1 VVNERFGRVAAREM
15 RGTHFVA
22 MLCMGP
28 VAGAAIAGLREIGLV
43 APSPVWLIPALVVG
57 GQVVSTMAHLAWQT
71 WRTRAWLHARV
82 ASQAVVVT
90 ATIYATG
97 WGPGLSVGLLLVG
110 QESLATAGSS
120 AQRVVLGW
128 NLTCLAVGQGLLALG
143 WAPSLLPIPE
153 VHGLALL
160 MGIGIA
166 FSYRSLASALV
177 ENERAAAL
185 IERREHRFRA
195 LVQSSH
201 DLVFVVDRSAAVTYA
216 SPSCLDILG
225 YEPGAL
231 LGSESGRLVHEN
243 DLEGVR
249 SAIAEC
255 HAEPGSS
262 IEFSMRV
269 RRNDGAWRWLEGN
282 ARNLL
287 EDPAVMG
294 LVINARDVTESKTW
308 AVQQAAIA
316 ELDRFALRATSIK
329 ALTETAAASVARVL
343 EVPSCHVLGDAT
355 DTRVA
360 VPGARRIPIGDPLE
374 PMGQIEISDAR
385 ALSQL
390 EERFVEAVASIL
402 QLAMVR
408 KSAEEAIRHQAIHDP
423 LTGLP
428 NRTLFNDRLE
438 HAVQRR
444 ARISGWFAVLIA
456 DLDGFKNVNDSLG
469 HQTGDALLTAVAD
482 RFRSSLRDVDT
493 IARLGG
499 DEFAVLVDDLESPDE
514 ARQVA
519 QRILESLVS
528 PVLVS
533 GRSVAIGVSVGIAF
547 GGAPDDTSEGL
558 LGAADS
564 AMYRAKREGK
574 GCYREFEASM
584 HTAAVERMDLEQS
597 LRSAVLEPG
606 FTVHYQPV
614 VDARSGTVVAFEALA
629 RWSHPTRGTIPPAVF
644 IPLAEEL
651 GLIVEIGRRV
661 LFEGCRQARA
671 WHDAYPLLRPV
682 VAVNVSVR
690 QLVHPGFV
698 ADVAAALAT
707 ARLSPAALTIEVTES
722 VLASDSGRVIG
733 VLNRLRAT
741 GVRIAIDD
749 FGTGYSSFATLSELP
764 IDILKIDKRF
774 IDNLGV
780 DDEGRG
786 IVSAIIQ
793 LAQTLHLET
802 IAEGVEQHEQRAVL
816 EQLGC
821 PLIQGY
827 LVAGPMPGDETLRF
841 VEDMTMSAGSVEKP
855 AHA

>member
-1 VVNERFGRVAAREM
+1 MVNGRFRRVAAREM

-28 VAGAAIAGLREIGLV
+28 IAGVAITGLREIGLV
-43 APSPVWLIPALVVG
+43 APSPVWLIPVLVVG
-57 GQVVSTMAHLAWQT
+57 GQAVSTMAHLAWQT
-71 WRTRAWLHARV
+71 WQTRAWLHARV
-82 ASQAVVVT
+82 ASQAVIVT

-110 QESLATAGSS
+110 QESLATAGST

-128 NLTCLAVGQGLLALG
+128 NLMCLAVGQAVLALG

-166 FSYRSLASALV
+166 FSYRSLTSALV

-201 DLVFVVDRSAAVTYA
+201 DLVFVVDRTAAVTYA
-216 SPSCLDILG
+216 SPSCLEILG

-231 LGSESGRLVHEN
+231 LGSDSGRLVHEN
-243 DLEGVR
+243 DLEHVR
-249 SAIAEC
+249 AAIGRC
-255 HAEPGSS
+255 HAEPGSNA
-262 IEFSMRV
+262 EFSMRV
-269 RRNDGAWRWLEGN
+269 RRSDGVWRWLEGN
-282 ARNLL
+282 ATNLL
-287 EDPAVMG
+287 EDPAVLG
-294 LVINARDVTESKTW
+294 LVVNARDVTDRKIW
-308 AVQQAAIA
+308 AEQQAAIA

-329 ALTETAAASVARVL
+329 ALSDTAAAAVARVL
-343 EVPSCHVLGDAT
+343 EVPACRVLSDPTDASVAAPG
-355 DTRVA
+355 TRRV
-360 VPGARRIPIGDPLE
+360 PIGDPLD
-374 PMGQIEISDAR
+374 PMGQIEVGDAR
-385 ALSQL
+385 ALTEL
-390 EERFVEAVASIL
+390 EDRFVEAVASIL
-402 QLAMVR
+402 LLAMVR
-408 KSAEEAIRHQAIHDP
+408 SRAEEAIRHQAIHDP

-444 ARISGWFAVLIA
+444 ARVAGWFAVLIA

-469 HQTGDALLTAVAD
+469 HQAGDALLTSVAD

-519 QRILESLVS
+519 QRILDSLVD
-528 PVLVS
+528 PVPVA

-584 HTAAVERMDLEQS
+584 HAAAVERMDLEQA
-597 LRSAVLEPG
+597 LRSAVLDPD

-614 VDARSGTVVAFEALA
+614 VDARTGAVVAFEALA
-629 RWSHPTRGTIPPAVF
+629 RWSHPTRGPILPEVF

-661 LFEGCRQARA
+661 LFEACHQARA
-671 WHDAYPLLRPV
+671 WHDAHPGLRPA

-690 QLVHPGFV
+690 QLVHPGFA

-707 ARLSPAALTIEVTES
+707 AKLSPTALTIEVTES
-722 VLASDSGRVIG
+722 ALASDSGRVVG

-741 GVRIAIDD
+741 GVRVAIDD

-780 DDEGRG
+780 DEERRG
-786 IVSAIIQ
+786 IVGAIIQ
-793 LAQTLHLET
+793 LAHTLHLET
-802 IAEGVEQHEQRAVL
+802 IAEGVEQHEQRHAL
-816 EQLGC
+816 QQLGC
-821 PLIQGY
+821 PLVQGY
-827 LVAGPMPGDETLRF
+827 LVAGPMPGDQTLRF
-841 VEDMTMSAGSVEKP
+841 MEDAPVPVASLERP